1 MLFHKEEAMKNSVFK
16 SIFLSLGL
24 LAGAGL
30 TGSLALVA
38 QAEITQS
45 KALVDAAKAKGIV
58 GERYD
63 GYLGFVSSSSDQA
76 LKAAVDELNKGR
88 RQVYAEADQKN
99 NVPTG
104 AAGAS
109 AFTNF
114 IFPRLPSG
122 YYYLASNNQWMIK

>member
-1 MLFHKEEAMKNSVFK
+1 MKKSVFK
-16 SIFLSLGL
+16 SIVLSLGL
-24 LAGAGL
+24 IISLGMS
-30 TGSLALVA
+30 GSMALVA

-45 KALVDAAKAKGIV
+45 KAMVDAAKAKGIV

-63 GYLGFVSSSSDQA
+63 GYLGFVTSSSDQA
-76 LKAAVDELNKGR
+76 LRAAVDELNKGR
-88 RQVYAEADQKN
+88 RDVYNQADQKN
-99 NVPTG
+99 NVPSG

-122 YYYLASNNQWMIK
+122 YYYYASNGQWQMK

>member
-1 MLFHKEEAMKNSVFK
+1 
-16 SIFLSLGL
+16 
-24 LAGAGL
+24 
-30 TGSLALVA
+30 
-38 QAEITQS
+38 
-45 KALVDAAKAKGIV
+45 
-58 GERYD
+58 
-63 GYLGFVSSSSDQA
+63 VSSSSDQA

-114 IFPRLPSG
+114 IFPRLPNG
-122 YYYLASNNQWMIK
+122 YYYLANNNQWMIK

>member
-1 MLFHKEEAMKNSVFK
+1 MLFHKEEAMKKSVFK
-16 SIFLSLGL
+16 SIILGL
-24 LAGAGL
+24 GL
-30 TGSLALVA
+30 VTAMGVSGTVALVA

-45 KALVDAAKAKGIV
+45 KALVDAAKTKGIV

-63 GYLGFVSSSSDQA
+63 GYLGFVSATSDQA
-76 LKAAVDELNKGR
+76 LKAAVEELNSGR
-88 RQVYAEADQKN
+88 RDVYAQADQKN
-99 NVPTG
+99 KVPSG

-122 YYYLASNNQWMIK
+122 FYYYSSDGQWQTK